1 MLDDC
6 ASPILD
12 RKTPAAYRGTKIR
25 FSFRPPFLA
34 LRIKDFSGWNFFRVL
49 KKDVLTRLS
58 FYFSLQLEFKF
69 HFGDKKVKDI
79 STLDL
84 GSSFNGSLLSMIID
98 AGFVVK
104 FVLLLLFIFSVISLI
119 ELIELII
126 IELN

>member
-1 MLDDC
+1 
-6 ASPILD
+6 
-12 RKTPAAYRGTKIR
+12 
-25 FSFRPPFLA
+25 
-34 LRIKDFSGWNFFRVL
+34 
-49 KKDVLTRLS
+49 VLTRLS